1 MSIAKNQ
8 IILAASLLAA
18 MVIGVAFGM
27 ITSQQQKS
35 TLRELQPTL
44 KAATLYPEDF
54 RPLAAFLLTDHNGL
68 PFDNNRLQGGW
79 SLVFFGYTYCPD
91 VCPMTMQT
99 LQVIKEEISAQP
111 EIAAPRVVFVSVDP
125 ERDTA
130 ERLKQYVT
138 FFGPD
143 FTGVSGDHENL
154 HSLTASL
161 GVFYS
166 KSENPQQPDR
176 YQVDHSASLF
186 LFGPDGR
193 IRALF
198 SAPLQAGTI
207 AQDLVTIIKHG

>member
-8 IILAASLLAA
+8 IILAAALLAA

-27 ITSQQQKS
+27 IANRQQKS
-35 TLRELQPTL
+35 TLQELQPAL

-54 RPLAAFLLTDHNGL
+54 RPLAPFQLTDHNGL
-68 PFDNNRLQGGW
+68 PFDNGRLQDGW

-99 LQVIKEEISAQP
+99 LGAIEKEISVQSG
-111 EIAAPRVVFVSVDP
+111 ITGPRIVFVSVDP

-138 FFGPD
+138 YFSPD

-154 HSLTASL
+154 RSLTGSL

-166 KSENPQQPDR
+166 RSENPRQPDR

-186 LFGPDGR
+186 LFGPGGR

-198 SAPLQAGTI
+198 SAPLQAGAI